1 MIGKFKTLTSK
12 TLFFPCGLTVDFA
25 HCRYVACAPLSF
37 LFAFILLCG
46 SYLDELTCRKRF
58 LQKAMIAYQQGR
70 IIRMKTRSE
79 GLQKELLQNMLP
91 PMIVE
96 ELQKKNYKVSSWSE
110 LRTLSKRHVGVSL
123 LFADLVGFTHMSSQ
137 VDPSS
142 Q

>member
-1 MIGKFKTLTSK
+1 
-12 TLFFPCGLTVDFA
+12 
-25 HCRYVACAPLSF
+25 
-37 LFAFILLCG
+37 
-46 SYLDELTCRKRF
+46 
-58 LQKAMIAYQQGR
+58 MIAYQQGR

-123 LFADLVGFTHMSSQ
+123 LFA
-137 VDPSS
+137 PSDS
-142 Q
+142 PTCPPRSILQRSWCF